1 MNDGKYPPL
10 TDSVDDLPRTLR
22 RERESRER
30 AQREQLAAGSPSHNS
45 AYRQPEAQS
54 YAASDYAEATDA
66 YPAVVT
72 RFNVPFFSLM
82 AFFIKAV
89 LAAIPALIL
98 LAAILY
104 GSGLALKSYFPWLVQ
119 TEILIRFPK

>member
-30 AQREQLAAGSPSHNS
+30 AQREQLAASAPAHNS

-54 YAASDYAEATDA
+54 YAATDYAEATEA

-72 RFNVPFFSLM
+72 RFNVPFLSLM
-82 AFFIKAV
+82 LFFIKAV

-104 GSGLALKSYFPWLVQ
+104 GSGLALKAYFPWLVQ
-119 TEILIRFPK
+119 TEILIRIPK